1 MMDANMKIR
10 TDFVTNSSSSSFIIA
25 YRPTKSKLHN
35 RIVQM
40 IIELESYFDTRAANV
55 VKDKQ
60 SLDKQFIA
68 WYGSCNDTIHNILK
82 RDVEVR
88 EEYNRCIDRINEGY
102 QIICKC
108 IGYGDSTLQDLIRLL
123 SENNNNF
130 IPIGDEYED

>member
-1 MMDANMKIR
+1 MKVR
-10 TDFVTNSSSSSFIIA
+10 TDFVTNSSSSSFVIA

-40 IIELESYFDTRAANV
+40 IIESDSYCDTRIANV

-68 WYGSCNDTIHNILK
+68 WYGSSGDTIHNVLK
-82 RDVEVR
+82 RDAEMR
-88 EEYNRCIDRINEGY
+88 EEYNRCLDRLNEGY
-102 QIICKC
+102 QIICKS

-123 SENNNNF
+123 SEDNKNF
-130 IPIGDEYED
+130 IPMGDENED

>member
-1 MMDANMKIR
+1 MKVR
-10 TDFVTNSSSSSFIIA
+10 ADFVTNSSSSSFVIA

-40 IIELESYFDTRAANV
+40 IIDSDSYCDTRVANV

-68 WYGSCNDTIHNILK
+68 WYGSSNNNIHNILK
-82 RDVEVR
+82 RDAEIR
-88 EEYNRCIDRINEGY
+88 EEYNRCLDRLNEGY
-102 QIICKC
+102 QIICKS

-123 SENNNNF
+123 SENNKNF
-130 IPIGDEYED
+130 IPMGDEDED